1 MSEERGD
8 RLTLVSSGSAATE
21 AERAQRLDLDWTI
34 LMARAQTGDS
44 AAYLRLLQEI
54 APYLRAISARY
65 HRDSRDIEDT
75 VQDIL
80 LTVHSIRETYDPTRP
95 FGPWLLGIANR
106 RAIDRLR
113 RQGRQRAREYPLSRD
128 HDAVTTQENVE
139 ETANRVRLHSAIDD
153 LPPAQRQ
160 AIRMLKLEEMSLK
173 DASEESGMSINS
185 LKTATHRALN
195 SLRRILLDRGD
206 R

>member
-1 MSEERGD
+1 MSEDRGD

-21 AERAQRLDLDWTI
+21 TERARHLDLDWTI
-34 LMARAQTGDS
+34 LMGRAQNGDS

-54 APYLRAISARY
+54 TPHLRAISARY
-65 HRDSRDIEDT
+65 HRDPRDLEDT

-113 RQGRQRAREYPLSRD
+113 RQGRQRAREYPLSRS
-128 HDAVTTQENVE
+128 HDVVTTPDDIE
-139 ETANRVRLHSAIDD
+139 ETANKLQLHSAIGA
-153 LPPAQRQ
+153 LPAAQRQ
-160 AIRMLKLEEMSLK
+160 AIEMLKLKEMSLR
-173 DASEESGMSINS
+173 DASEESGMSISS
-185 LKTATHRALN
+185 LKVATHRALQ
-195 SLRRILLDRGD
+195 SLRRILLDRGG